1 MWLLLIKGFF
11 FLWMRDLE
19 QLKVR
24 GGVRRV
30 QCLVPLTS
38 REKDTQRPADF
49 LKSGLGLS
57 LLQLLTRG
65 NVSFLPQD
73 IILQHYFYFIDLTW
87 SSTEWDR
94 KLHLKDK
101 WKKKI

>member
-1 MWLLLIKGFF
+1 MDANAIKKPQNHYSVPVDVAALDKGFF
-11 FLWMRDLE
+11 FLWTRDLE

-49 LKSGLGLS
+49 HEIWFG
-57 LLQLLTRG
+57 
-65 NVSFLPQD
+65 
-73 IILQHYFYFIDLTW
+73 FITFTAPD
-87 SSTEWDR
+87 
-94 KLHLKDK
+94 
-101 WKKKI
+101 